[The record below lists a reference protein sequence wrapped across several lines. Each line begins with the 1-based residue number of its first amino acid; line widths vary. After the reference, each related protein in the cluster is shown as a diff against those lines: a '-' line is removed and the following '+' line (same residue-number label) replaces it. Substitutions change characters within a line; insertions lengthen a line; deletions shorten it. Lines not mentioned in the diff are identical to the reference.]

1 MMEVGSR
8 SLRREHSDEHV
19 MHLQDRVRGEFLEMP
34 GLRLGPTQ
42 AARLLAIEL
51 SLSERIL
58 NGLVADGFLYKTR
71 DGAYLRVA
79 VY

>member
-1 MMEVGSR
+1 MIAGSTR
-8 SLRREHSDEHV
+8 TERRVHSEEHV
-19 MHLQDRVRGEFLEMP
+19 TKLLHRVRSEFLEMP
-34 GLRLGPTQ
+34 GLRLAPKQ

-58 NGLVADGFLYKTR
+58 NGLVADGFLYRTR